1 MHPNAAGEAY
11 MSLIHTEWN
20 SGAILEQ
27 SGDHLFE
34 KRVFQGKY
42 LVRLMDDGI
51 IVDEKEVD
59 VVNDTHV
66 VF

>member
-1 MHPNAAGEAY
+1 MQPNAAGDAY
-11 MSLIHTEWN
+11 MSLIHKEWN
-20 SGAILEQ
+20 SGSTLEQ
-27 SGDHLFE
+27 TEDLLFE

-42 LVRLMDDGI
+42 LVRLMDNGV

>member
-1 MHPNAAGEAY
+1 MLPNAAGEAY
-11 MSLIHTEWN
+11 MNLIHTEWN

-27 SGDHLFE
+27 SGDLLFE

-42 LVRLMDDGI
+42 LVRLMDDEVV
-51 IVDEKEVD
+51 VDEKEVD
-59 VVNDTHV
+59 AVNDTHV

>member
-1 MHPNAAGEAY
+1 

-27 SGDHLFE
+27 SGDLMFGE
-34 KRVFQGKY
+34 RVFQGRY
-42 LVRLMDDGI
+42 LVRLMDDDVV
-51 IVDEKEVD
+51 VDEKEVD
-59 VVNDTHV
+59 VINDTHI

>member
-11 MSLIHTEWN
+11 MNLIHKEWN

-27 SGDHLFE
+27 SGDLLFKE
-34 KRVFQGKY
+34 RVFQGKY
-42 LVRLMDDGI
+42 LVRLMDNEVVI
-51 IVDEKEVD
+51 DEKEVD
-59 VVNDTHV
+59 VVDDTHV

>member
-1 MHPNAAGEAY
+1 MVPNAAGEAY

-27 SGDHLFE
+27 SGDLVFGE
-34 KRVFQGKY
+34 RVFQGKY
-42 LVRLMDDGI
+42 LVRLMDDDVV
-51 IVDEKEVD
+51 VDEKEVD
-59 VVNDTHV
+59 VINDTHV